1 MAVVGGWGSVGEMV
15 WLFGAGGGA
24 SSQGRGEDS
33 CVYADSDEI
42 GAVKVPKEHHAAVA
56 AHQFR
61 GWCLRFVLRD
71 GYFAIVLV
79 NPLVIIR
86 LL

>member
-1 MAVVGGWGSVGEMV
+1 MGQRRGDGASFLVPEVVPPLKAVVK
-15 WLFGAGGGA
+15 
-24 SSQGRGEDS
+24 DS

-56 AHQFR
+56 AHQFH
-61 GWCLRFVLRD
+61 GWCLKFVLRD

-79 NPLVIIR
+79 NPLVVIR

>member
-1 MAVVGGWGSVGEMV
+1 MGQRRGD
-15 WLFGAGGGA
+15 GAGFLVPDVVPPLKA
-24 SSQGRGEDS
+24 MVKDS
-33 CVYADSDEI
+33 CVYTDSDEI